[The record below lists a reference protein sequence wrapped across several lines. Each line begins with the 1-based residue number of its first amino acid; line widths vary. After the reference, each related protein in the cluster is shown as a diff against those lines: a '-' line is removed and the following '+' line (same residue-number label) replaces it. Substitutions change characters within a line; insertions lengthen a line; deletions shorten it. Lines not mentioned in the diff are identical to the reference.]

1 MFDVRGRDAEAARHH
16 HHQRQLSV
24 AFAVVRGRQEQLAI
38 DRKFRQVGGIADDVE
53 VVGRIGGGNF
63 EILSLALSV
72 GAGGENNVLIAKSQ
86 VVVLLRLLFFGDRQ
100 R

>member
-1 MFDVRGRDAEAARHH
+1 
-16 HHQRQLSV
+16 
-24 AFAVVRGRQEQLAI
+24 
-38 DRKFRQVGGIADDVE
+38 VE

-86 VVVLLRLLFFGDRQ
+86 VVVLLRPLFFGDRQ